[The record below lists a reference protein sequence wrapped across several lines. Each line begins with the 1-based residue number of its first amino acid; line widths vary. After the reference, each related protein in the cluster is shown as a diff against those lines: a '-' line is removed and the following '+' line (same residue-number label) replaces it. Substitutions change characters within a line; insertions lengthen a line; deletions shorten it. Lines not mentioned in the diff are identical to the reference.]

1 VFASVQSLARLD
13 LQDQLDPAHFDMVV
27 VDEFHHASEETKT
40 YARLLRHV
48 RPRVL
53 LGLTATPERA
63 DGLDVRTWFDGRTAV
78 ELRLW
83 EALERGLL
91 SPFQYFGVHDATD
104 LQHISWRRGRGYD
117 AAELTNVYTGH
128 DARTRIVLQ
137 VLADKVTDLRTIR
150 ALGFCVSIEHAEF
163 MARRF
168 NEAGVTARAVTSR
181 TDQEARRAALRELRD
196 GQVNVLFTV
205 DLFNEGVD
213 VPAIDTV
220 LFLRPTESAT
230 VFLQQLGRGLRLADD
245 KPCLTV
251 FDFIGNQH
259 AEFRFDLRYRALTGS
274 SRRGLERELEHG
286 FPTLPAGC
294 HIELDRVTTE
304 LVLRNIRSSLRVD
317 WRGLIAELRRV
328 GDRSLGEFLEETG
341 LDIDDIYRRRRGGW
355 AGLRRQAGLEQR
367 PPTADDDRLAAAIGR
382 MLHLDDQERLGLL
395 RRVLGQPQPPALPL
409 VSRRERRLLSML
421 HFSLWGSGSSLDQL
435 PDGFRRLWDNPDRLQ
450 ELSEVAEL
458 LQRRIHRVTRPV
470 DAEAS
475 VPLQIH
481 ARYSR
486 DEALAAFG
494 VGNPA
499 SVRQGVKWVEEE
511 HADVFFV
518 TLRKTERHYSPTTM
532 YQDRAISP
540 SLFQWESQST
550 TSTASPTGQ
559 RYLHHRARGSTVH
572 LFIRE
577 SKEADGDLG
586 APPYL
591 YAGPATYVRHSNDRP
606 IQILW
611 RLDTD
616 LPADVF
622 HAARVAI

>member
-1 VFASVQSLARLD
+1 
-13 LQDQLDPAHFDMVV
+13 M
-27 VDEFHHASEETKT
+27 T
-40 YARLLRHV
+40 
-48 RPRVL
+48 
-53 LGLTATPERA
+53 
-63 DGLDVRTWFDGRTAV
+63 
-78 ELRLW
+78 
-83 EALERGLL
+83 
-91 SPFQYFGVHDATD
+91 
-104 LQHISWRRGRGYD
+104 
-117 AAELTNVYTGH
+117 
-128 DARTRIVLQ
+128 
-137 VLADKVTDLRTIR
+137 
-150 ALGFCVSIEHAEF
+150 
-163 MARRF
+163 RRF
-168 NEAGVTARAVTSR
+168 NEAGITARAVTSR

-220 LFLRPTESAT
+220 LFLRPTDSAT
-230 VFLQQLGRGLRLADD
+230 VFLQQLGRGLRLADN

-259 AEFRFDLRYRALTGS
+259 AEFRFDLRYRALTGI
-274 SRRGLERELEHG
+274 SRRGLERELERG

-304 LVLRNIRSSLRVD
+304 LVLRNVRSSLRID
-317 WRGLIAELRRV
+317 WRGLVAELRRV
-328 GDRSLGEFLEETG
+328 GDRPLDEFLEETG
-341 LDIDDIYRRRRGGW
+341 LDLDDIYRRRRGGW

-367 PPTADDDRLAAAIGR
+367 PPTTDDDRLAAAIGR
-382 MLHLDDQERLGLL
+382 MLHLDDQERLGLP
-395 RRVLGQPQPPALPL
+395 RGVLGQPHPPALSL
-409 VSRRERRLLSML
+409 VSRREQRLLSML
-421 HFSLWGSGSSLDQL
+421 HFSLWGAGSSLDQM
-435 PDGFRRLWDNPDRLQ
+435 PDGFRRLWDNPGRLQ
-450 ELSEVAEL
+450 ELNEVAEL

-494 VGNPA
+494 VDNPA

-511 HADVFFV
+511 RADVFFV

-559 RYLHHRARGSTVH
+559 RYLRHRALGTTVH

-577 SKEADGDLG
+577 SKEPDGDLG

-616 LPADVF
+616 LPADIF